1 MNRAKLTGR
10 IQSIEPERSFLKE
23 GAEYKY
29 RTVILDVDHGIIA
42 ANYWKEDELPPVG
55 SLVEFTLKI
64 NSNRNKNNPDVFYHT
79 LNLHS
84 INEHSERISSEV
96 QY

>member
-1 MNRAKLTGR
+1 M
-10 IQSIEPERSFLKE
+10 
-23 GAEYKY
+23 YKY
-29 RTVILDVDHGIIA
+29 RTVIIDVDHGIIA

-64 NSNRNKNNPDVFYHT
+64 NSNRNKNNPEVFYHT

-84 INEHSERISSEV
+84 IHEHSERIPSEV